1 MPVNAGAPKRIP
13 PQRRVV
19 QGVGE
24 EPAVA
29 VGLGCGPLPREDDEG
44 LGVEVGRC
52 EGWVLVGFGV
62 GPPVE
67 TVGVG
72 AGGVGVA

>member
-1 MPVNAGAPKRIP
+1 M
-13 PQRRVV
+13 
-19 QGVGE
+19 
-24 EPAVA
+24 A

-67 TVGVG
+67 MVGVG